1 MNHNVSKKK
10 RQDRQMEEKER
21 GRSGPT
27 GLNDRGERQK
37 KISWGEGKCENAE
50 IKITRRNPIPS
61 AKTDVY
67 SE

>member
-37 KISWGEGKCENAE
+37 KNQLG
-50 IKITRRNPIPS
+50 RREVRERGDKNHTPKSHPLCQ
-61 AKTDVY
+61 DRCL
-67 SE
+67 

>member
-10 RQDRQMEEKER
+10 GRIDRWRRRREVEVDR
-21 GRSGPT
+21 PGRTTEVKGK
-27 GLNDRGERQK
+27 K